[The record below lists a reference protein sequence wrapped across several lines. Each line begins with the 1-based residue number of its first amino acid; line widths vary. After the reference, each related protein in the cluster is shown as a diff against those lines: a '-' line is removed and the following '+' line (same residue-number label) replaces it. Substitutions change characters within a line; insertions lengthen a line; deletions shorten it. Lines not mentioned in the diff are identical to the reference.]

1 VNLNWVD
8 WIILIIL
15 LGGVINGFREGLVR
29 LVIGFGALIVG
40 FLAAAWLNGL
50 VAGYLSPWI
59 ANRTMAVL
67 AAYGLI
73 FAGVMILGAV
83 IAGVIVRVFKLVG
96 LTPVD
101 RILGAAFGGVR
112 ALVGLIIITMVT
124 MAFLPSSLP
133 GAVRQSEFAPY
144 VIGASRVV
152 SAMTPFEIR
161 SGVEKAYNTLR
172 EQIDNLRSMKRI
184 PAREE

>member
-1 VNLNWVD
+1 MNLNWVD
-8 WIILIIL
+8 WVILIIL
-15 LGGVINGFREGLVR
+15 LVGVINGFREGMVR
-29 LVIGFGALIVG
+29 LVVGFGALIVG

-59 ANRTMAVL
+59 ANRMLAVF

-73 FAGVMILGAV
+73 FMAVMVLGAV
-83 IAGVIVRVFKLVG
+83 IASVIVRMFRLVG

-112 ALVGLIIITMVT
+112 AMLGLIIVTMVV
-124 MAFLPSSLP
+124 MAFIPNRLP

-144 VIGASRVV
+144 VIRASRVV

-172 EQIDNLRSMKRI
+172 EQIDNLRSTKHI